1 MDTKRSSILDF
12 LSEKNIIEIPLWQ
25 REFVWGEIQTI
36 QLYEDIESLIN
47 NPNLP
52 THFFGIIIHQISP
65 QIFST
70 TKIIDGQQRL
80 IAISIF
86 LCALCNHFK
95 SEGYKKALLFSG
107 HTPQKMA
114 KIRCLN
120 QIKYEY
126 ENILINE
133 DFAYMENSAYSKLYR
148 FFFEKIEANTYVLE
162 EYFNA
167 LKKFEIIELQLSDRD
182 NAQLI
187 FDSINSTGVKL
198 SNFEK
203 IKNYVFMGLDSE
215 EQFKIWNQY
224 WKPLEQIFAADEDL
238 FCQFMISYISMQT
251 EKNITQNNLNI
262 EFNKFYNY
270 KRNYKAAKDIIAE
283 LFKFSQYFIRIKNA
297 DFSEE
302 IAEEM
307 SKVTGLYDKPEL
319 YSFLFEI
326 TDDFQNGLIP
336 KKVYIDVLINT
347 YNYIKVAKEKK
358 EKINFAGLNKTIAKM
373 LANRYEQGN

>member
-1 MDTKRSSILDF
+1 MDTKKSSILDF

-25 REFVWGEIQTI
+25 REFVWKEPQIV

-47 NPNLP
+47 NPVLP

-65 QIFST
+65 VIFST
-70 TKIIDGQQRL
+70 TKIIDGHQRL
-80 IAISIF
+80 VAISIF

-120 QIKYEY
+120 QVKYEY

-133 DFAYMENSAYSKLYR
+133 DFAYMENSSYSKLYR
-148 FFFEKIEANTYVLE
+148 FFFEKIETNNYALE

-167 LKKFEIIELQLSDRD
+167 LKKFEIIELQLSERD

-187 FDSINSTGVKL
+187 FDSINSTGIKL

-203 IKNYVFMGLDSE
+203 IKNYVFMGLDADA
-215 EQFKIWNQY
+215 QFEIWNQY
-224 WKPLEQIFAADEDL
+224 WKPLEQIFAADENS

-251 EKNITQNNLNI
+251 EKNITDKNLNI

-270 KRNYKAAKDIIAE
+270 KRNYKKAKDIIAE
-283 LFKFSQYFIRIKNA
+283 LFKFAQYYIRIKNA
-297 DFSEE
+297 DFTEE

-307 SKVTGLYDKPEL
+307 SKVIALYDKPEL

-336 KKVYIDVLINT
+336 KKFYVDVLVNT

-358 EKINFAGLNKTIAKM
+358 EKVNFAGLNKTIAKM
-373 LANRYEQGN
+373 LENRYEQGN